1 MEDPSLTE
9 LMAYLLLQLGIILF
23 AVRFFG
29 SMAKRVKIPPVL
41 GELLAGMAIGPYAL
55 GGIRLPGLPEGV
67 FPLGDGPLAV
77 STELYAF
84 ATVASI
90 ILLFAAG
97 LETNIKLFLRYSLAG
112 GIISLGGVLAS
123 FVAGDLVGTLLFK
136 SSFLDPRCLFMGILC
151 TANSL
156 GIIARILSDQKKID
170 SPEGVTILA
179 ASAFDDVWT
188 IIALTVVLGII
199 AIVTGTTQ
207 SASSLGPAILIIAGK
222 TFAIWLGCTALGLIF
237 AKNIAGFFKL
247 FKSTFDFSVLALGFA
262 LILAGI
268 FEKSGLSMIIGAYI
282 AGLALSK
289 TDIAPVIQ
297 ECVRGIYGLFVP
309 IFFAV
314 MGMMVDFRHIISP
327 PVLTVGGIYAAAV
340 IVAKLIGCGGPAM
353 LLGFNAKGALRIGLG
368 MAPRGEMT
376 LIIAGIGLSM
386 GILNPQL
393 SAVLFLM
400 ILITSLVAPSLL
412 SVLFKVAGPGT
423 RKPVKAGD
431 SVPMTWEFPS
441 SEIAGLVINTLLK
454 NLRNEGFYIQVM
466 HVEEGLSQAR
476 KDDISL
482 TIREHQRIITIE
494 VAETDT
500 HFVKTAVYE
509 VIVELHESIRKLIES
524 SDPQAM
530 KKDLLDSNGCAD
542 EDLLSFINLECISF
556 NLKGQTKEQIITE
569 MVDLLA
575 AQGRLPDRDMVLADV
590 FERERTMETGMEHG
604 VALPHAKTDGVNC
617 LEVALGIKKEGIDFG
632 AIDGEKSRLF
642 ILIVSPKNATGP
654 HISFLAGMSALL
666 IDEDFCEEL
675 INAAS
680 PDHVLEL
687 LRTKVKS
694 NQLKA
699 P

>member
-1 MEDPSLTE
+1 MEDTSLTE
-9 LMAYLLLQLGIILF
+9 LMAYLLLELGIILF
-23 AVRFFG
+23 AGRCFG

-41 GELLAGMAIGPYAL
+41 GEMLAGMVIGPYAL

-67 FPLGDGPLAV
+67 FPLGEGPLAV

-84 ATVASI
+84 ATVASV

-97 LETNIKLFLRYSLAG
+97 LETNIKLFLRYSFAG

-123 FVAGDLVGTLLFK
+123 FVAGDLVGMLLFN
-136 SSFLDPRCLFMGILC
+136 SSFLDPRCLFLGILC
-151 TANSL
+151 TPNSL

-199 AIVTGTTQ
+199 AIVTGATQ
-207 SASSLGPAILIIAGK
+207 SVSGLGPAILIIAGK
-222 TFAIWLGCTALGLIF
+222 TFVIWLGCTALGLIF

-268 FEKSGLSMIIGAYI
+268 FEKSGLSMIIGSYI

-327 PVLTVGGIYAAAV
+327 PVLAVGGIYAAAV
-340 IVAKLIGCGGPAM
+340 IVAKLIGCGGPAI
-353 LLGFNAKGALRIGLG
+353 LFGFNVKGALRIGLG

-386 GILNPQL
+386 GILNRQL

-400 ILITSLVAPSLL
+400 ILITSVVAPSLL
-412 SVLFKVAGPGT
+412 SVLFKIAGSGT

-431 SVPMTWEFPS
+431 SVSMTWEFLS

-466 HVEEGLSQAR
+466 HVDEGLSQAR

-494 VAETDT
+494 AAETDT

-530 KKDLLDSNGCAD
+530 KKDLLDGNGCAD
-542 EDLLSFINLECISF
+542 KDLLSFINLECITF
-556 NLKGQTKEQIITE
+556 NLNGQTKEQIITE

-575 AQGRLPDRDMVLADV
+575 SQGRLLDRDMVLADV

-617 LEVALGIKKEGIDFG
+617 LEVAIGIKKEGIDFG

-642 ILIVSPKNATGP
+642 ILIVSPKKAAGP

-666 IDEDFCEEL
+666 INQDFCEEL

-680 PDHVLEL
+680 PGHVLEL
-687 LRTKVKS
+687 LQSKVKS
-694 NQLKA
+694 NQHKV